1 MLFIQT
7 LFAGAAFIVAAAALE
22 INVFPKTVEAGKTY
36 TVTYSPADDT
46 PTTFI
51 LRQGENEDL
60 KTVSTLTT
68 AATNGKF
75 TWSVSEDLP
84 NASNYALEIKQGS
97 IVNYIGPISLT
108 GSDAVSSAVSS
119 SVASSTRS
127 AASSSASASV
137 TITSSAVTTAS
148 ATVSPSI
155 GLNSTITS
163 ATLSRTISSTSRPTG
178 TSTSTGGVPEST
190 GAASS
195 LASSPFA
202 VLFGAVAAMVYFN

>member
-22 INVFPKTVEAGKTY
+22 INEFPKTVEAGKTY

-60 KTVSTLTT
+60 KTVDTLTT

-75 TWSVSEDLP
+75 TWSVSEDIP

-97 IVNYIGPISLT
+97 IVNYIGPIGLT

-163 ATLSRTISSTSRPTG
+163 ATLSRTSTSTPTG
-178 TSTSTGGVPEST
+178 TSTGGVPEST